1 SPRPPAISAHRF
13 ARYVVWVRLMVVWVA
28 GLLAPLRASERHLR
42 QRGWHAC
49 THPLARLVRD
59 LILLRTAQLSR
70 RRHPPFAVRN
80 HARPGFRRR
89 MRVRQLLRAAAGAR
103 LRRTLRDRR
112 PAQRLSL
119 LLDALANIETHAAR
133 LVARARRGLTRLHP
147 LTLVRALA
155 DPLPARPAPQPAAAD
170 SS

>member
-1 SPRPPAISAHRF
+1 MNLSPRPPAISAHRF

-28 GLLAPLRASERHLR
+28 GLLAPLHASPR

-70 RRHPPFAVRN
+70 KRHPPFAVRN

-103 LRRTLRDRR
+103 LRRTLRGRR